1 MFLDASEKEKD
12 SYGNTNSRHFQ
23 KKKKQAF
30 PVDLVIKVIEY
41 PSHHIV
47 LVVPAAQGLYDFY
60 EKCESVHKVVYF

>member
-1 MFLDASEKEKD
+1 MATLIADI
-12 SYGNTNSRHFQ
+12 SR
-23 KKKKQAF
+23 KKQQQQQQAF

-60 EKCESVHKVVYF
+60 EKCESVHKVVHF